1 MTKNFTKIFAA
12 VIFTLTTF
20 LSAGCFQGESNLT
33 IDADGKVTLKNEIMG
48 VPLLREYIENAKNDL
63 ERKNKVIDITP
74 ISSGNLSGYRITTQ
88 YTSVEQFAAQNI
100 ELYAGRA
107 GKCKG
112 IQQRKGWLFD
122 SYNFDFVSEAPES
135 GEYLDNP
142 LAQSMMPQIKF
153 DMVINLP
160 YSAESSNAQ
169 NSTND
174 NKTLSWN
181 LTSSMTSGKD
191 VSIQARFKIWHR
203 DKIILTVAAIVA
215 LLGSAIYFSR
225 KAKTFEEGSYDAAK
239 NLKFMQIC
247 MALAAAIISAS
258 VYMLIAPVE
267 FTDADIIGK
276 LPQ

>member
-160 YSAESSNAQ
+160 YSVESSNAQ

-215 LLGSAIYFSR
+215 LLGGAIYFSR

>member
-1 MTKNFTKIFAA
+1 MKNFTKIFAA

-20 LSAGCFQGESNLT
+20 LCAGCFQGESNLT

-48 VPLLREYIENAKNDL
+48 VPLLREYIESAKNDL

-74 ISSGNLSGYRITTQ
+74 IASGNLSGYRITTQ
-88 YTSVEQFAAQNI
+88 YTSIEQLAAQNI
-100 ELYAGRA
+100 EIYAGRA

-112 IQQRKGWLFD
+112 IQQRKGWFFD
-122 SYNFDFVSEAPES
+122 EYNFDFVSEAPES

-142 LAQSMMPQIKF
+142 IAQSMMPQIKF

-160 YSAESSNAQ
+160 YPAESSNAQ

-203 DKIILTVAAIVA
+203 DKIIVTVAAIIA
-215 LLGSAIYFSR
+215 LLGGAIYFSR
-225 KAKTFEEGSYDAAK
+225 KAKTFETGSYDAAK

-276 LPQ
+276 LSQ

>member
-1 MTKNFTKIFAA
+1 MKNFTKIFAA
-12 VIFTLTTF
+12 LIFTLTTF

-33 IDADGKVTLKNEIMG
+33 IDADGKVTLKNELMG
-48 VPLLREYIENAKNDL
+48 VPLLREYIEAAKNDL

-88 YTSVEQFAAQNI
+88 YTNVEQFAAQNI

-112 IQQRKGWLFD
+112 IQQRKGWFFD
-122 SYNFDFVSEAPES
+122 EYNFDFVSEAPES

-153 DMVINLP
+153 DMLINLP

-203 DKIILTVAAIVA
+203 DKIIMTVAAIIA
-215 LLGSAIYFSR
+215 LLGGAIYFSR
-225 KAKTFEEGSYDAAK
+225 KSKTFEADSYEAAK
-239 NLKFMQIC
+239 NLKFMQFC

-258 VYMLIAPVE
+258 IYMLIAPVE
-267 FTDADIIGK
+267 FTDADIIGLK
-276 LPQ
+276 PQ